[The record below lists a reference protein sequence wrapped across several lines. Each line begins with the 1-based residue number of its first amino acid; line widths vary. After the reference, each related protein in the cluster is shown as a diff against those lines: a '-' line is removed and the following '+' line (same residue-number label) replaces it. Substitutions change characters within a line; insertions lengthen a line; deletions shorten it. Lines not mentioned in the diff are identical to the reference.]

1 MFGGNLGGDWRWPGQ
16 VSRLGLARDGVVS
29 SGKFD
34 VAGLL
39 EMVYFS

>member
-1 MFGGNLGGDWRWPGQ
+1 MLGGNLGGDPGWPGLFSQ
-16 VSRLGLARDGVVS
+16 IGLGLLGVVS

-34 VAGLL
+34 VADWF